1 MSSRGR
7 SGTVAVDATSNA
19 WSIFKH
25 MADPLYLSLWFPGF
39 AKEDILARTASVL
52 RQFPFS
58 AARLGVTYVVIQP
71 VGWEE
76 ATVLE
81 QRFAPGIAPEE
92 AMEKVAD
99 LLHDDYAYVFE
110 AWWDLWAPNDNGDWT
125 LLPHKVTFVAQGKE
139 FDEAAYTE
147 SGHVQIDFGPEA
159 SLTEDVEQRVRANI
173 TKLVDFTNKLEQNL
187 NLTGR
192 VLWSESEENLA
203 QKLISRLQ
211 QVH

>member
-1 MSSRGR
+1 
-7 SGTVAVDATSNA
+7 
-19 WSIFKH
+19 

-58 AARLGVTYVVIQP
+58 VARPGVSYVVVQP

-81 QRFAPGIAPEE
+81 QRFDPGITPEE
-92 AMEKVAD
+92 AVENVAD

-110 AWWDLWAPNDNGDWT
+110 AWWDLWAPAANGEWK
-125 LLPHKVTFVAQGKE
+125 LLPHKVIFIAHGKE

-147 SGHVQIDFGPEA
+147 SGHMQIDFGLDWPFLHEEA

-173 TKLVDFTNKLEQNL
+173 TKLIDFTNKVEQNV

>member
-1 MSSRGR
+1 
-7 SGTVAVDATSNA
+7 
-19 WSIFKH
+19 

-39 AKEDILARTASVL
+39 AEGEILTRTAAVL

-58 AARLGVTYVVIQP
+58 PARPGVTYVSIQP
-71 VGWEE
+71 VDWSE

-81 QRFAPGIAPEE
+81 RRFDPGITPEE
-92 AMEKVAD
+92 AVDNVGD

-110 AWWDLWAPNDNGDWT
+110 AWWDLWAPADSGEWK
-125 LLPHKVTFVAQGKE
+125 LLPHKVSFIAQGKE
-139 FDEAAYTE
+139 FDEATYTE
-147 SGHVQIDFGPEA
+147 SGHVQIDFGPDWPFLHEEA
-159 SLTEDVEQRVRANI
+159 SLTEDVEEHVRANI
-173 TKLVDFTNKLEQNL
+173 AKLIDFSSKLEQNV

-192 VLWSESEENLA
+192 ILWSESEENLA